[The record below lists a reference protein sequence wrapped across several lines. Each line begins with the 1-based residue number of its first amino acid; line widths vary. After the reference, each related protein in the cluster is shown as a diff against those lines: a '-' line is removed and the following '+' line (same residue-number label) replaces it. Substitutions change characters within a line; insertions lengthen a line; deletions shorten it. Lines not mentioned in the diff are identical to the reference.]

1 MKKNTPSD
9 DEIKNYSH
17 KKMTL
22 PLMEHASEE
31 MKEPVWKL
39 VKKLASYARVP
50 GAMSDF
56 KKMAVFAEDDAI
68 VDVVLDTLQDMK
80 YPFKNTDFIPDIM
93 GYYYSIAL
101 ISQSMHRREETIKLF
116 HLREIWMF
124 CQRNIPICQIYLKKQ
139 RLSID
144 LMQ

>member
-80 YPFKNTDFIPDIM
+80 YPLKTQIL
-93 GYYYSIAL
+93 YR
-101 ISQSMHRREETIKLF
+101 ISWAIITQLH
-116 HLREIWMF
+116 
-124 CQRNIPICQIYLKKQ
+124 
-139 RLSID
+139 
-144 LMQ
+144 

>member
-39 VKKLASYARVP
+39 VKKVS
-50 GAMSDF
+50 
-56 KKMAVFAEDDAI
+56 
-68 VDVVLDTLQDMK
+68 VLCSCTGR
-80 YPFKNTDFIPDIM
+80 YVRF
-93 GYYYSIAL
+93 
-101 ISQSMHRREETIKLF
+101 
-116 HLREIWMF
+116 
-124 CQRNIPICQIYLKKQ
+124 
-139 RLSID
+139 
-144 LMQ
+144 

>member
-50 GAMSDF
+50 GTMSDF

-80 YPFKNTDFIPDIM
+80 YPFKKHRFYTGYHGLLLLDCIDF
-93 GYYYSIAL
+93 AK
-101 ISQSMHRREETIKLF
+101 HA
-116 HLREIWMF
+116 
-124 CQRNIPICQIYLKKQ
+124 
-139 RLSID
+139 
-144 LMQ
+144 

>member
-39 VKKLASYARVP
+39 VKKLASYARVDRK
-50 GAMSDF
+50 S
-56 KKMAVFAEDDAI
+56 
-68 VDVVLDTLQDMK
+68 VV
-80 YPFKNTDFIPDIM
+80 
-93 GYYYSIAL
+93 
-101 ISQSMHRREETIKLF
+101 
-116 HLREIWMF
+116 
-124 CQRNIPICQIYLKKQ
+124 
-139 RLSID
+139 
-144 LMQ
+144 

>member
-1 MKKNTPSD
+1 
-9 DEIKNYSH
+9 
-17 KKMTL
+17 
-22 PLMEHASEE
+22 MEHASEE

-80 YPFKNTDFIPDIM
+80 YPFKKHRFYTGYHGLLLLDCIDF
-93 GYYYSIAL
+93 AK
-101 ISQSMHRREETIKLF
+101 HA
-116 HLREIWMF
+116 
-124 CQRNIPICQIYLKKQ
+124 
-139 RLSID
+139 
-144 LMQ
+144 